1 MDAIDLCVLICG
13 KPAGVLRRDR
23 RGILTFSYDG
33 SYQGVP
39 LSLSMPISNR
49 IYPDKTI
56 RPYLLGLLPDSEE
69 QRLAIAREYE
79 ENCRM
84 LAALL

>member
-13 KPAGVLRRDR
+13 EPAGVLRRNR